1 MEENEALEHKLPDVE
16 SVNADSYQENQSS
29 VQMELP
35 STDPGAQPP
44 ATQTYQAV
52 PIAPMQQFAPAAPV
66 LTSITTPPV
75 AEDIDLI
82 EKAWVEKAKAI
93 VKSTHGDPFS
103 QNKELN
109 KVKADYIKKRYDKD
123 VKVVE

>member
-1 MEENEALEHKLPDVE
+1 MEENEALEHKLPNVE
-16 SVNADSYQENQSS
+16 SVGTETYQENVAS

-35 STDPGAQPP
+35 SSDPVFQPAVP
-44 ATQTYQAV
+44 ATLSVNGT
-52 PIAPMQQFAPAAPV
+52 PMQQFAPIAPV
-66 LTSITTPPV
+66 ITSTSTPPL

-82 EKAWVEKAKAI
+82 EKAWVEKAKDI
-93 VKSTHGDPFS
+93 VKATHGDPYS

-123 VKVVE
+123 VKVIE

>member
-1 MEENEALEHKLPDVE
+1 MEENEALEHKLPNIE
-16 SVNADSYQENQSS
+16 SADQSSYQENISS

-35 STDPGAQPP
+35 STDPGSQPP
-44 ATQTYQAV
+44 LQAPQ
-52 PIAPMQQFAPAAPV
+52 PISSAPMQQFAPTAPIISS
-66 LTSITTPPV
+66 TATPAL

-93 VKSTHGDPFS
+93 VRATHGDPYS

-123 VKVVE
+123 VKVIE